1 MFANVV
7 QLLACWTGKVLMR
20 LRTEQRGSQT
30 VEYAVIIG
38 FVLLLA
44 VALWPLLQHLFQSVV
59 SKWQVP

>member
-1 MFANVV
+1 MLGNLV
-7 QLLACWTGKVLMR
+7 QLLTCWTRDVLMR
-20 LRTEQRGSQT
+20 LRAEDRGSQT

-44 VALWPLLQHLFQSVV
+44 VALWPLLQQLFHSVV

>member
-7 QLLACWTGKVLMR
+7 QLLACWTRDVLMR
-20 LRTEQRGSQT
+20 LRTGQRGSQT

-44 VALWPLLQHLFQSVV
+44 VALWPLLQQLFHSVV